1 VELIVTDGVPDSPA
15 RVRKPERVPFRVGVV
30 QHRWDDDAARLVAAL
45 HGGVEAAAG
54 AGARIVF
61 LPELTLSRY
70 PADLEPT
77 GRPAD
82 LAEGPETV
90 RTMVFAREAARAHGI
105 YVQASLYER
114 ADLDEDG
121 VEDGLGYNTAVLVA
135 PDGRLVH
142 RTRKMHIPASV
153 GYYEDRYFRPGPPHD
168 AYSPVRLVDPAIS
181 LGMPTCWDEWF
192 PEVAR
197 SYALAG
203 ADLLVYPT
211 AIGSERDHPGFD
223 SRPQWQAVITGQ
235 AIANGLF
242 AVVPNR
248 CGDEGTNSFYGSSFV
263 VDPYGRVL
271 VQAPRDEPAVLVAD
285 IDPDQRRDWLGL
297 FPFFGGRRPESY
309 DALTAPV
316 RPEHSRGHEG
326 TPDC

>member
-1 VELIVTDGVPDSPA
+1 MELIVTAGVPESPA
-15 RVRKPERVPFRVGVV
+15 RVVEPERTPFRIGVV
-30 QHRWDDDAARLVAAL
+30 QHRWDEDATRLLATLHDGVGTAA
-45 HGGVEAAAG
+45 E

-77 GRPAD
+77 GRAAD
-82 LAEGPETV
+82 LAENLESGPTV
-90 RTMVFAREAARAHGI
+90 RFAREAARAHG
-105 YVQASLYER
+105 VHVHASLYEC
-114 ADLDEDG
+114 ADLGEDDPD
-121 VEDGLGYNTAVLVA
+121 DGLGYNTAVLVA

-153 GYYEDRYFRPGPPHD
+153 GYYEDRYFRPGPRQD
-168 AYSPVRLVDPAIS
+168 AYPVVRLTEPAVS

-197 SYALAG
+197 CYALAG

-211 AIGSERDHPGFD
+211 AIGSERNHPGFD
-223 SRPQWQAVITGQ
+223 SQPQWQSVINGH

-248 CGDEGTNSFYGSSFV
+248 CGDEGNNFFYGSSFV

-285 IDPDQRRDWLGL
+285 IDLDQRRDWLDL

-309 DALTAPV
+309 DDLTAPV
-316 RPEHSRGHEG
+316 RPEHSRRQG
-326 TPDC
+326 